1 MAHIAPDGMPVLSA
15 GRHRLH
21 LGGACF
27 MEYASYLAGERWSD
41 HPRCTDGTLALLAR
55 GVNDLVPDED
65 RGDLV
70 RLIPSVVGLVDD
82 DGAIATAVAVTA
94 AVHALPIANETRQ
107 RALAAGLLSID
118 VMLLRREDAQT
129 AELRD
134 RIADALELVPHAT
147 RWARDFQRRLGTRL
161 SRRAEARLTDQLVE
175 TALLGIATACVPDP
189 SRRLR
194 ALLAE
199 AIDVAL
205 ATRPVTTPPTPAPAQ
220 RIPASGPTALAR

>member
-65 RGDLV
+65 RGRLV
-70 RLIPSVVGLVDD
+70 PLIPSVVGLVDD

-94 AVHALPIANETRQ
+94 ATHALPIANETRQ

-118 VMLLRREDAQT
+118 ALLAGRGGAD
-129 AELRD
+129 ELRD
-134 RIADALELVPHAT
+134 RIAEALESVPVAT
-147 RWARDFQRRLGTRL
+147 RWARDFQRRLGSRL
-161 SRRAEARLTDQLVE
+161 TRRAEARLTDQLVE

-189 SRRLR
+189 SRRLCD
-194 ALLAE
+194 LLAE
-199 AIDVAL
+199 SIEVARAAHPVAAPAL
-205 ATRPVTTPPTPAPAQ
+205 AEPVARPVVPEAGTLV
-220 RIPASGPTALAR
+220 R